1 VFYSQVSEMSNSLSI
16 INIPRRLSRDF
27 MGFLPPTIEPEFV
40 GTLVD
45 NRLEGAYAVG
55 VNGMNAYVASRWCK
69 TCVVLVSLEDPVSA
83 FSLIFVWA
91 MRLMA
96 CFFLINRV
104 IPWSAA
110 SSRDPVCSV
119 SSTSWSRRRSP
130 SRGSRSGHLCVVWS
144 SWLKAWK
151 RTARSRLSP
160 PSLTGG
166 EFISIYVW
174 AIGLTMFFCQQ
185 GHHR

>member
-1 VFYSQVSEMSNSLSI
+1 MLITGFPVVGMIDANAEKLLSI
-16 INIPRRLSRDF
+16 YRIAFGL
-27 MGFLPPTIEPEFV
+27 L
-40 GTLVD
+40 LVL
-45 NRLEGAYAVG
+45 RIYRSKK
-55 VNGMNAYVASRWCK
+55 AYVLIRSNKSK
-69 TCVVLVSLEDPVSA
+69 TKLLFKLKLLCA

-130 SRGSRSGHLCVVWS
+130 SRGSRSGHPCVVWS
-144 SWLKAWK
+144 SWLKAWR

-166 EFISIYVW
+166 EFLFIYVW
-174 AIGLTMFFCQQ
+174 AIVLTMFFCQQ

>member
-1 VFYSQVSEMSNSLSI
+1 MSNSLSI

-69 TCVVLVSLEDPVSA
+69 TCVVLVSLEDPVSL
-83 FSLIFVWA
+83 FTLFCIGNLNDDVF
-91 MRLMA
+91 
-96 CFFLINRV
+96 FFLINRATRL
-104 IPWSAA
+104 SAA
-110 SSRDPVCSV
+110 SSRGPVCSG

-130 SRGSRSGHLCVVWS
+130 SRGSCSGHLCVVWS
-144 SWLKAWK
+144 SWLKAWR

-174 AIGLTMFFCQQ
+174 AIRLTMFFCQQ